1 MAKLTETKIKAL
13 RPRERA
19 YKAFDAH
26 GLYVLVPPSGSL
38 LWRVRLSRDD
48 KEQHLS
54 LGRYP
59 EVGLDDA
66 RARAAQLRA
75 RLKNGDAATTA
86 TLAAELRGAARPHPV
101 RVAPAGDELERVAER
116 WQEDWVKA
124 ENLSRK
130 TTVRNDRCFG
140 YLIHE
145 LGPRTPIGAIDTP
158 MLQEATERIERTH
171 GRETAHRTL
180 ALANKFWR
188 FAMAKRLVSNNPAS
202 GLKAT
207 EILAPSSE
215 RHYAAI
221 IEPRTFG
228 ALLRA
233 IDGYAGQPVTRLALQ
248 LLALTFVRP
257 GELRLATWGEF
268 TLEGDAPQW
277 DIPRAR
283 TKMRESNHVVP
294 LSAQAVSL
302 LRELERHRR
311 GELTFPSLRDGRP
324 LSDNTFNVALR
335 TLGFSNDVHVAHGFR
350 SSAASLL
357 HGLGFDSELVETQLA
372 HARPGVRGVYFRA
385 HLLEQR
391 REMLQRWA
399 DYLDGLRKEK
409 ANDQ

>member
-26 GLYVLVPPSGSL
+26 GLYLLVPPSGSL
-38 LWRVRLSRDD
+38 LWRVRVGRDG

-59 EVGLDDA
+59 DVGLDEA

-75 RLKNGDAATTA
+75 GLKNGDAATIA

-101 RVAPAGDELERVAER
+101 RVSPAGDELERVAER

-124 ENLSRK
+124 ENLTLK

-158 MLQEATERIERTH
+158 MLQEATERIERAH

-188 FAMAKRLVSNNPAS
+188 FAMAKRLVGNNPAS

-221 IEPRTFG
+221 IEPRAFG

-268 TLEGDAPQW
+268 TLDGDAPQW
-277 DIPRAR
+277 EIPRAR
-283 TKMRESNHVVP
+283 MKMRESNHVVP
-294 LSAQAVSL
+294 LGSQAVSL

-311 GELTFPSLRDGRP
+311 DELAFPSLRVGRP

-391 REMLQRWA
+391 RAMLERWA
-399 DYLDGLRKEK
+399 DYLDELRTEK
-409 ANDQ
+409 SNDQ

>member
-26 GLYVLVPPSGSL
+26 GLYVLVPSSGSPR
-38 LWRVRLSRDD
+38 WRVRLTRDG

-59 EVGLDDA
+59 AVSLDDA
-66 RARAAQLRA
+66 RARSAQLRA
-75 RLKNGDAATTA
+75 ALKNGDATMTA
-86 TLAAELRGAARPHPV
+86 TLAAELRGAPRPHPV
-101 RVAPAGDELERVAER
+101 RVAPVGDALEKVTQR
-116 WQEDWVKA
+116 WQEDWVKG
-124 ENLSRK
+124 ENLSPK

-145 LGPRTPIGAIDTP
+145 LGACTPIGAIDAP
-158 MLQEATERIERTH
+158 MLQDAAERIERTH

-180 ALANKFWR
+180 SLANKFWR
-188 FAMAKRLVSNNPAS
+188 FAMAKRLVNHNPAS
-202 GLKAT
+202 GLKAA
-207 EILAPSSE
+207 EILAPANE

-221 IEPRTFG
+221 IEPRPFG

-248 LLALTFVRP
+248 MLALTFVRP
-257 GELRLATWGEF
+257 GELRLATWGEV
-268 TLEGDAPQW
+268 TLDGAAPQW
-277 DIPRAR
+277 EIPRAR
-283 TKMRESNHVVP
+283 MKTRESSHIVP
-294 LSAQAVSL
+294 LATQTVTL

-311 GELTFPSLRDGRP
+311 DDLVFPSLRKGRP
-324 LSDNTFNVALR
+324 LSDNTFNVVLR

-391 REMLQRWA
+391 RVMLQRWA
-399 DYLDGLRKEK
+399 DYLDELRREK
-409 ANDQ
+409 SNDQ

>member
-1 MAKLTETKIKAL
+1 
-13 RPRERA
+13 
-19 YKAFDAH
+19 
-26 GLYVLVPPSGSL
+26 LYLLVPPSGSL
-38 LWRVRLSRDD
+38 LWRVRLGREDG

-59 EVGLDDA
+59 KVGIVDA

-75 RLKNGDAATTA
+75 GLKNGDAATIA

-116 WQEDWVKA
+116 WQEEWVKA

-145 LGPRTPIGAIDTP
+145 LGPRTPIGAVDTP
-158 MLQEATERIERTH
+158 ILQEAAERIEQAH

-188 FAMAKRLVSNNPAS
+188 FAMAKRLVTHNPAT

-207 EILAPSSE
+207 EILAPANE

-221 IEPRTFG
+221 IEPAAFG
-228 ALLRA
+228 TLLRA
-233 IDGYAGQPVTRLALQ
+233 IDNYAGQPVTRLALQ

-257 GELRLATWGEF
+257 GELRLATWDEF
-268 TLEGDAPQW
+268 TLEGDTPQW
-277 DIPRAR
+277 EMRRAR
-283 TKMRESNHVVP
+283 MKMRESNHVVP
-294 LSAQAVSL
+294 LATQTVTL

-311 GELTFPSLRDGRP
+311 DDLVLPSLRKGRP

-350 SSAASLL
+350 SSAASML

-391 REMLQRWA
+391 RAMLQRWA
-399 DYLDGLRKEK
+399 DYLDELRKEK
-409 ANDQ
+409 TNAE

>member
-1 MAKLTETKIKAL
+1 MAKLTETKIRAL

-26 GLYVLVPPSGSL
+26 GLYLLVPSSGNPR
-38 LWRVRLSRDD
+38 WRVRLTSDG

-59 EVGLDDA
+59 EVSLDDA
-66 RARAAQLRA
+66 RARALQLRA
-75 RLKNGDAATTA
+75 GLKDGAAVATA
-86 TLAAELRGAARPHPV
+86 TLAAQLRGAARPHPV
-101 RVAPAGDELERVAER
+101 RVAPASDALEKVAER
-116 WQEDWVKA
+116 WHQDWLKG
-124 ENLSRK
+124 ENLARK
-130 TTVRNDRCFG
+130 TTIRNDRCFG
-140 YLIHE
+140 YLIND
-145 LGPRTPIGAIDTP
+145 LGPRTSIGAVDAP
-158 MLQEATERIERTH
+158 MLQEATERIERAH

-180 ALANKFWR
+180 SLANKFWR
-188 FAMAKRLVSNNPAS
+188 FAMAKRIVNHNPAS
-202 GLKAT
+202 GLKAA
-207 EILAPSSE
+207 EILAPANE

-221 IEPRTFG
+221 IEPRAFG

-233 IDGYAGQPVTRLALQ
+233 VGDYAGQPVTRLALQ

-257 GELRLATWGEF
+257 GELRLATWNEF
-268 TLEGDAPQW
+268 TLDGATPQW
-277 DIPRAR
+277 EIPRAR
-283 TKMRESNHVVP
+283 TKMRESNHAVP
-294 LSAQAVSL
+294 LASQTLTL

-311 GELTFPSLRDGRP
+311 AELVLPSLRNGRP

-391 REMLQRWA
+391 RAMLQRWA
-399 DYLDGLRKEK
+399 DYLDELRI
-409 ANDQ
+409 ASS